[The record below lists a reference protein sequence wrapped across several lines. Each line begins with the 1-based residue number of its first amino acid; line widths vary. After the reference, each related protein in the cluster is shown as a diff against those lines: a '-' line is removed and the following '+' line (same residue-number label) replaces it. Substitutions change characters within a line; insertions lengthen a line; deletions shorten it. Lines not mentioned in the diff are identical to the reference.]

1 MQASGVAGYYD
12 SNTARF
18 LFVGGS
24 GSALSIHRQLWG
36 PGVRNASEA
45 SSYVNGLI
53 ATEIERVRSDSTST
67 ILDMGCG
74 VGGTLFHLAASL
86 PESSLHGITIS
97 PRQHQLANR
106 IVAEKGLEAQC
117 QIHLGDFLVT
127 PLAVAADVVVAVES
141 FAHAPSPERF
151 FRWAS
156 DHLLPGGHMIVV
168 DDFLTSAIGSLGER
182 ERTCVSDL
190 RAGWRVPGITTP
202 DACRYAAASVGF
214 EPVDDT
220 DLTALIR
227 LGRPRDVVIRKLSPL
242 LRRLRLAR
250 FPFFGNMMGGDA
262 LQAGL
267 KGGFLSYRF
276 LVFQKGAV
284 RSRN

>member
-1 MQASGVAGYYD
+1 
-12 SNTARF
+12 
-18 LFVGGS
+18 
-24 GSALSIHRQLWG
+24 
-36 PGVRNASEA
+36 
-45 SSYVNGLI
+45 
-53 ATEIERVRSDSTST
+53 
-67 ILDMGCG
+67 
-74 VGGTLFHLAASL
+74 
-86 PESSLHGITIS
+86 
-97 PRQHQLANR
+97 
-106 IVAEKGLEAQC
+106 
-117 QIHLGDFLVT
+117 
-127 PLAVAADVVVAVES
+127 
-141 FAHAPSPERF
+141 
-151 FRWAS
+151 
-156 DHLLPGGHMIVV
+156 MIVV

-276 LVFQKGAV
+276 LVFQKSAV
-284 RSRN
+284 RSHN